1 MISKVNVINNR
12 GVQGVDY
19 YHYVSY
25 FGREVKDELR
35 DKYPLL
41 GRVS

>member
-1 MISKVNVINNR
+1 MLCFVI
-12 GVQGVDY
+12 QGVDY